1 MKYTYVVMFSDE
13 NIVLGIC
20 PESIEGSYT
29 ISSSVWGIGEKAFM
43 YCTSLT
49 TITIP
54 NSVTKINVLI
64 FNDCSGLTKINVST
78 DNTVYA
84 SHKVSI

>member
-1 MKYTYVVMFSDE
+1 MFSDE

-29 ISSSVWGIGEKAFM
+29 ISSVCGIGEKAFM
-43 YCTSLT
+43 YCTSLI

-54 NSVTKINVLI
+54 NSTKINVLI